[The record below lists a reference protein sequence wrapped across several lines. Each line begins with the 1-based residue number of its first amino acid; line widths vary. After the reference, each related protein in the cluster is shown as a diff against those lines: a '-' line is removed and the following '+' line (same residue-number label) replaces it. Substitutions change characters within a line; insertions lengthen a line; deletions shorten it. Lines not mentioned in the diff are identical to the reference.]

1 MRVVFDTNICISA
14 FAIPGGQAEEAYL
27 HALRGRFE
35 PCTSVPIEH
44 RPLILPLVS
53 IGDTL
58 LVHSSRRIV
67 TSTVRRRHG
76 RTVLHLA
83 PTGVFLPR
91 ASPRHGRRQEIV
103 DQRVTG
109 HVRHPLRR
117 PVLHH
122 SRPPL
127 QRHVPSPS
135 CPGTSTQPRRFAQC
149 PTSATIDRLDRLHVS
164 ARTRHA

>member
-35 PCTSVPIEH
+35 LCTSVPIEH
-44 RPLILPLVS
+44 RPIILPLVS

-67 TSTVRRRHG
+67 TSTVRRRHV
-76 RTVLHLA
+76 RTVRHLA
-83 PTGVFLPR
+83 LTGVFLPR
-91 ASPRHGRRQEIV
+91 SRPRHGRRCERV
-103 DQRVTG
+103 DQRLTG

-117 PVLHH
+117 PVIHH
-122 SRPPL
+122 ARLPL
-127 QRHVPSPS
+127 QPHVPSPS
-135 CPGTSTQPRRFAQC
+135 CPGTSTQPRRVAPC
-149 PTSATIDRLDRLHVS
+149 PTSATLDRLDRIPVIDR
-164 ARTRHA
+164 ARNG